1 MRCPVATSASLF
13 APRLRRPRRY
23 IARPGAPR
31 ARVAA
36 AAAALAVLALL
47 LPPRGAAQGPEAD
60 WRTVEVP
67 GYRVHF
73 PAPAEAWAR
82 HLAAR
87 LPALRE
93 RVEGAVG
100 RADEG
105 TVEVVLLDP
114 LAQANGAALP
124 LLGSPR
130 MILLLTPPEASSSL
144 ADHAGWIELLAVH
157 EQAHLTHLL
166 RPTRRPLDRLLGLPV
181 GPLALRAPRWAVE
194 GYATLLEGR
203 LTGRGRPYGAL
214 RAAVLRR
221 WAQLGRLPSYGALSG
236 GADRYLGG
244 SMAYLAGSAFLE
256 WLEGRA
262 GADSFDRLWRRLSAR
277 RARDFEDAFRG
288 VYGESPAALW
298 GVFTAELTWKAMEA
312 QRRLAPALREGE
324 PWLERSWG
332 TGGPALSRDGS
343 RLALVL
349 RDRDRPPRLAVFA
362 TAEDAEAARRR
373 AAERDRLLR
382 RDPLDV
388 PAVDPPAPPREPLA
402 TLELPFTT
410 VAPAPRFLPD
420 GSLLFARTRAAADGT
435 LHPDLFRWW
444 PDEGRV
450 ARVTR
455 GADLKAADPAPDGT
469 WAVAVRSRWGRTS
482 LVRVQLASGAVEELV
497 TGNVTTI
504 LDAPRLSPD
513 GARLAYLRHDEGAGG
528 AVWRLLVRELA
539 SGAERVVETPA
550 GAAVADPAWAPDGAT
565 LYAVVGEGG
574 LLDVQALPVFAGSV
588 ASESARRAITRSP
601 GAALAPEPSP
611 DGARLFFLS
620 LDADGLDVRTLALD
634 PAAAPPPPPALGA
647 ALAPAVP
654 PALPEPPPP
663 LTLAGAL
670 AEVPPSRPYGFGPAE
685 WASISGGAWAASGS
699 TVELG
704 VRGGDPLGRWQVLA
718 LGGPGWDGGAGG
730 AALGASWRGW
740 PAGVTGHLYS
750 VEELPSEQADAAPEV
765 GSALD
770 RRERGFEL
778 AFDWDRAFD
787 GGGLAL
793 RAALGEGRRER
804 RDGPERGRTV
814 ERRSLLVEAGLARAL
829 RRGPWEAAAGVAAS
843 WQPGETDG
851 ERWTR
856 RRGRVELSLGRS
868 RGPAARVEWERGA
881 LAGAAF
887 LGEQLRVGGLGGSLL
902 PPTASGERVDEPGL
916 PAAVLVGVE
925 HEGQRLALERG
936 SGTLP
941 VRLFYARHRVQGVEG
956 SWGEWLAL
964 AGVEAEL
971 ELPPLPLARLPA
983 TRLRGGL
990 AYLLDEPQRGDVNA
1004 WLGIAWRP

>member
-1 MRCPVATSASLF
+1 MRRPVAPF
-13 APRLRRPRRY
+13 
-23 IARPGAPR
+23 
-31 ARVAA
+31 VAA
-36 AAAALAVLALL
+36 AAALALL
-47 LPPRGAAQGPEAD
+47 LPPRAAAQGPEAD

-67 GYRVHF
+67 GYRIHF

-244 SMAYLAGSAFLE
+244 SMAYLAGSAFLK
-256 WLEGRA
+256 WLEERA

-277 RARDFEDAFRG
+277 RARDFDEAFRG

-332 TGGPALSRDGS
+332 TGGPAVSRDGS

-362 TAEDAEAARRR
+362 IAEDAAAARRR
-373 AAERDRLLR
+373 AEERDRLLR

-402 TLELPFTT
+402 TLELPSTT
-410 VAPAPRFLPD
+410 VAPTPRFLPD
-420 GSLLFARTRAAADGT
+420 GSLLFTRTRTAADGT

-444 PDEGRV
+444 PDERRV
-450 ARVTR
+450 ERVTR

-469 WAVAVRSRWGRTS
+469 WAVAVRSRWGLTS
-482 LVRVQLASGAVEELV
+482 LVRVELASGAVEELIPGQV
-497 TGNVTTI
+497 STI

-539 SGAERVVETPA
+539 SGVERVVESPA
-550 GAAVADPAWAPDGAT
+550 GAAVADPAWAPDGAA

-574 LLDVQALPVFAGSV
+574 LLDVQALPVADGGM
-588 ASESARRAITRSP
+588 RRAITRSP

-611 DGARLFFLS
+611 DGAKLYFLS
-620 LDADGLDVRTLALD
+620 LDADGLDVRTIALD

-647 ALAPAVP
+647 ELAPAVP
-654 PALPEPPPP
+654 PALPEPPAPV
-663 LTLAGAL
+663 AL

-685 WASISGGAWAASGS
+685 WGTLSGGAWSASGS

-704 VRGGDPLGRWQVLA
+704 ARGGDPLGRWQVLA
-718 LGGPGWDGGAGG
+718 LGGPGWDGGTSG
-730 AALGASWRGW
+730 AALGAGWRRW
-740 PAGVTGHLYS
+740 PIGVTGHLYA
-750 VEELPSEQADAAPEV
+750 VEELPSEQADAAPVV
-765 GSALD
+765 GGALD

-778 AFDWDRAFD
+778 ALDWDRAFD

-804 RDGPERGRTV
+804 LRGPERGRTA
-814 ERRSLLVEAGLARAL
+814 ERRSLLLDAGLARAL
-829 RRGPWEAAAGVAAS
+829 RRGPWEAGVGLEAS
-843 WQPGETDG
+843 WQPGETAG
-851 ERWTR
+851 ARWAR
-856 RRGRVELSLGRS
+856 RRGRVELSLGRA
-868 RGPAARVEWERGA
+868 RGPAARVAWERGSLSGDA
-881 LAGAAF
+881 L

-902 PPTASGERVDEPGL
+902 PRTAAGERVDEPGL

-941 VRLFYARHRVQGVEG
+941 VRLFYARHRVQGVQG
-956 SWGEWLAL
+956 AWGEWLAL

-983 TRLRGGL
+983 TRLRGGV
-990 AYLLDEPQRGDVNA
+990 AYLLDEPRRGDVNG

>member
-1 MRCPVATSASLF
+1 M
-13 APRLRRPRRY
+13 RRPHATRPPVPAQGLGFARRGG
-23 IARPGAPR
+23 P
-31 ARVAA
+31 A
-36 AAAALAVLALL
+36 AAAALLVLALL
-47 LPPRGAAQGPEAD
+47 QPARGAAQGPEAD

-87 LPALRE
+87 LPAVRE

-100 RADEG
+100 RTDEG

-124 LLGSPR
+124 LLAAPR
-130 MILLLTPPEASSSL
+130 MVLLLTPPEASSSL

-203 LTGRGRPYGAL
+203 LTGRGRPFGAL

-236 GADRYLGG
+236 GGDRWMGG

-256 WLEGRA
+256 WLEERA
-262 GADSFDRLWRRLSAR
+262 GPDGFDRLWRRLSAR
-277 RARDFEDAFRG
+277 RARDFDEAFRG

-332 TGGPALSRDGS
+332 TGGPALSRDGA

-362 TAEDAEAARRR
+362 TADDEEAARRR
-373 AAERDRLLR
+373 AEERERLLR
-382 RDPLDV
+382 RDPLDA
-388 PAVDPPAPPREPLA
+388 PAVDPPAPPRVPLA

-420 GSLLFARTRAAADGT
+420 GSLLFTRTRAAADGT

-444 PDEGRV
+444 PDTGRV
-450 ARVTR
+450 TRVTR

-482 LVRVQLASGAVEELV
+482 LVRVELASGAVEELV
-497 TGNVTTI
+497 NPTDVATI

-528 AVWRLLVRELA
+528 STWRLLVRDLA
-539 SGAERVVETPA
+539 TGEERGVATPA
-550 GAAVADPAWAPDGAT
+550 GAAVADPAWSPDGAT

-574 LLDVQALPVFAGSV
+574 LLDVQALPVAPGSG
-588 ASESARRAITRSP
+588 APESARRAVTRSL

-611 DGARLFFLS
+611 DGTRLYFLA
-620 LDADGLDVRTLALD
+620 LDADGLEVRTLALD
-634 PAAAPPPPPALGA
+634 PAAAPLPPPALGTD
-647 ALAPAVP
+647 LAPALP
-654 PALPEPPPP
+654 PALPAPPPP
-663 LTLAGAL
+663 LAIA
-670 AEVPPSRPYGFGPAE
+670 AVPPSHPYGLGPAE
-685 WASISGGAWAASGS
+685 WGSLSGGAWAASGS
-699 TVELG
+699 TLELG
-704 VRGGDPLGRWQVLA
+704 ARGGDPLGRWQVLA
-718 LGGPGWDGGAGG
+718 LGGPGWDGRAAGG
-730 AALGASWRGW
+730 ALGASWRGW
-740 PAGVTGHLYS
+740 PVGLTGHLYS
-750 VEELPSEQADAAPEV
+750 VEELPSEQADAAPAV
-765 GSALD
+765 GGALD
-770 RRERGFEL
+770 RRDRGFEL
-778 AFDWDRAFD
+778 ALDWDRAFD
-787 GGGLAL
+787 GGGVAL
-793 RAALGEGRRER
+793 RAALGEGRREPR
-804 RDGPERGRTV
+804 RGGERGRTV
-814 ERRSLLVEAGLARAL
+814 ERRSVLVEGALARAL
-829 RRGPWEAAAGVAAS
+829 RRGPWEAGLGFGAS
-843 WQPGETDG
+843 WQPGETAG

-856 RRGRVELSLGRS
+856 RRGRVELSLRRGRAPTTRLEWQ
-868 RGPAARVEWERGA
+868 RGSLG
-881 LAGAAF
+881 GAAF

-902 PPTASGERVDEPGL
+902 PPTATGEGVDEPGL
-916 PAAVLVGVE
+916 PAAALVGVE

-941 VRLFYARHRVQGVEG
+941 ARLFYARHRVQGVDG
-956 SWGEWLAL
+956 DWSGWLAL
-964 AGVEAEL
+964 AGAEAEL
-971 ELPPLPLARLPA
+971 DLPPLPLARLPA
-983 TRLRGGL
+983 TRLRAGL
-990 AYLLDEPQRGDVNA
+990 AYLLDGPQRGDVNG